1 VLNLAI
7 KASLPLIAVTT
18 RDTMNFQTVLATISK
33 RTPVPYVQGAGQAIE
48 KNKLYYVVF
57 DPALKLA
64 LPLLYARMVKV
75 ESSLVIVNPA
85 KIVEP
90 MFNAGEVPVPR
101 ELMLKFMH
109 AVVDD
114 KAKAEQL
121 MRGLGGCT
129 LKEAAELVRLT
140 MARDKS
146 LTVTGLMRTRK
157 SSFQASSG
165 LVQVDTAQG
174 FYVPPE
180 QLFTWAMME
189 KQFFLTGDDPRLI
202 PRGLLLD
209 GPPGVGKTAASKW
222 IASQFGVPLY
232 RVDIG
237 GTKNKYIGESE
248 ANLLTNLS
256 RLDHEAPAVAL
267 LDECE
272 KIFAS
277 TTSDTSG
284 VTASMLSQLLW
295 WLAERRSRVLVVMT
309 TNNAKA
315 LPKELYREGRI
326 DRTMWFGGLEWGEAI
341 KFTKAVLKTFKQA
354 QGASEADAVTIVK
367 WAFNAAKEGDKTPS
381 HVSQAKLT
389 EGVTN
394 VVKSHMSLQL
404 TGTP

>member
-1 VLNLAI
+1 MLNLAI
-7 KASLPLIAVTT
+7 KASLPLVAVTT
-18 RDTMNFQTVLATISK
+18 RDTMNFPEVIKTLTKKTPIMWMPQQGMTIGHK
-33 RTPVPYVQGAGQAIE
+33 QV
-48 KNKLYYVVF
+48 YYIIWS
-57 DPALKLA
+57 AEMKLA
-64 LPLLYARMVKV
+64 LPNLYAKMVKA
-75 ESSLVIVNPA
+75 ESTTIIVNP
-85 KIVEP
+85 KQVVEP

-101 ELMLKFMH
+101 ELMLQFMH

-114 KAKAEQL
+114 KKKAEEL

-146 LTVTGLMRTRK
+146 LTVAGLTRTRK

-165 LVQVDTAQG
+165 LTQVDTAQG

-189 KQFFLTGDDPRLI
+189 KQFFLTGDDPRLV

-209 GPPGVGKTAASKW
+209 GPPGVGKTAAAKW
-222 IASQFGVPLY
+222 IAAQFGVPLY

-256 RLDHEAPAVAL
+256 RLDHEQPAIAL
-267 LDECE
+267 LDEIE
-272 KIFAS
+272 KVFAS
-277 TTSDTSG
+277 TTNDSSG

-326 DRTMWFGGLEWGEAI
+326 DRTMWFGGLEHAEAI
-341 KFTKAVLKTFKQA
+341 KFTKSVLKTFKQT
-354 QGASEADAVTIVK
+354 QGASEADAANIVG
-367 WAFNAAKEGDKTPS
+367 WAFKATMEGDKTTLR
-381 HVSQAKLT
+381 VSQAKLT

-394 VVKSHMSLQL
+394 FVKSTMSLQL
-404 TGTP
+404 TGTV